1 MIFEKENIPFF
12 NELKK
17 TNRVILKDNEKYC
30 LYEASTQELAK
41 KVDALMDNNGLG
53 FDIDDYIVNKNIN
66 IQEVLWQNILM

>member
-30 LYEASTQELAK
+30 LYEASTWKLAK
-41 KVDALMDNNGLG
+41 KVDALMDNNGFG